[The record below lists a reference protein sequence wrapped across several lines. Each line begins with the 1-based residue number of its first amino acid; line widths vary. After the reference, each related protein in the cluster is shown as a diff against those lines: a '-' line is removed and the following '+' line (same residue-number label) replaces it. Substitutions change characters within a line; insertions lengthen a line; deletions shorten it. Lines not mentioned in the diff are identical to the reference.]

1 MDPNSKPSLSPWQ
14 SEDDHLEGKKKSE
27 RKSDG
32 KEEER
37 MNDRRRMIYK
47 VKERKEEGKRER
59 GIEEEKNKDR
69 LKKHSN

>member
-14 SEDDHLEGKKKSE
+14 SEDDHLGGKRKSE
-27 RKSDG
+27 RKSYG
-32 KEEER
+32 QEEER

-59 GIEEEKNKDR
+59 NRGR
-69 LKKHSN
+69 KKQR

>member
-1 MDPNSKPSLSPWQ
+1 MDPNSKPSLSLWQ
-14 SEDDHLEGKKKSE
+14 SEDDHLGGKRNSE

-47 VKERKEEGKRER
+47 VKERKE
-59 GIEEEKNKDR
+59 
-69 LKKHSN
+69 